1 MAPTPDLSNARL
13 LRAEGTGLWA
23 QQGTHEPPE
32 KKWKFPGWALHLV
45 PIHSPESVETDIF
58 PPCSWLCVALGPG
71 RRAVYQTPR

>member
-1 MAPTPDLSNARL
+1 MRLFPGDMQQLCVTMGPIPDLSNVRL

-45 PIHSPESVETDIF
+45 SIHSPESVETDIF
-58 PPCSWLCVALGPG
+58 PP
-71 RRAVYQTPR
+71 AVGFV